1 MSLVNTINL
10 SFEMTKALTDMEVNG
25 IKINVDTASGGPFI
39 NKKFKSLR
47 NVSFKEKVRCNG

>member
-25 IKINVDTASGGPFI
+25 IKINVDTL
-39 NKKFKSLR
+39 NKLR
-47 NVSFKEKVRCNG
+47 DEYQT